1 MYTEIKYLNLLSSR
15 LEKFKRKKDFLWNFR
30 CPICGDSKTNKNKA
44 RAFVFP
50 TKGQG
55 GTSSLIFKC
64 HNCGASMTLT
74 HFIEKLDPVLYKEFV
89 FEKFSEKNTPK
100 VVKRIE
106 RVVSKKPTFD
116 TKVLDTLVPIDKLNN
131 NHPAK
136 EYLLNRK
143 LPTEDL
149 YYTDQFRQWTNSVKP
164 GTFEDTSID
173 EPRIII
179 PLIDKEG
186 ITFGYQGRSLSSTTE
201 LRYITILLDDTQ
213 PKIFGL
219 NRVNFNDTIYIT
231 EGPFDSLLIDN
242 AVAMAGSDISD
253 CVDLHNRRCVYVY
266 DNEPRNRAITDR
278 MSKLIESGSTVVI
291 WPPYVSEK
299 YKDINDMH
307 LGGYDVKELV
317 GNNTHSGLT
326 ATLLLNQWKK

>member
-15 LEKFKRKKDFLWNFR
+15 LEKFKRKKDYLWNFR
-30 CPICGDSKTNKNKA
+30 CPICGDSKINKNKA

-50 TKGQG
+50 SKGTG
-55 GTSSLIFKC
+55 GKSGLVFKC
-64 HNCGASMTLT
+64 HNCGASMTLS

-89 FEKFSEKNTPK
+89 FEKFSDENRPK
-100 VVKRIE
+100 IIKRIE
-106 RVVSKKPTFD
+106 RVVSQKPTFD
-116 TKVLDTLVPIDKLNN
+116 NKVLDTLEPIDKLNN

-164 GTFEDTSID
+164 ETFEDTSID

-186 ITFGYQGRSLSSTTE
+186 ITFGYQGRSLSSTTDI
-201 LRYITILLDDTQ
+201 RYITILLDDTKS
-213 PKIFGL
+213 KIFGL
-219 NRVNFNDTIYIT
+219 NKVNFNDIIYIT

-242 AVAMAGSDISD
+242 AIAMAGSDISD
-253 CVDLHNRRCVYVY
+253 CVDLHDKRCVFVY

-278 MSKLIESGSTVVI
+278 MSKLIETGKSVVI
-291 WPPYVSEK
+291 WPPFVPEM

-307 LGGYDVKELV
+307 LGGYDVNELV
-317 GNNTHSGLT
+317 NKNTYSGLI